1 MKFDRFVIALLAL
14 LWPAM
19 ALAAEEIT
27 DFDVDIEVLES
38 GDITVTENIEV
49 TSEGRNIRRGIF
61 RDLPRYYEK
70 NGADLPYDYDVIRVT
85 RDGRAEPYA
94 VERDGNAFRI
104 RIGDADVFLD
114 YGAHE
119 YEIEYAV
126 RNQVRYFDG
135 YDELYWNVT
144 GNYWN
149 FPILNAT
156 AVVRLPGGAGAIQT
170 AAYTGGLGRGERDY
184 DYAYNNGAHVF
195 TTTAPLGVREG
206 LTVAVGF
213 EKGIVDPPSAADL
226 RAEWWARN
234 ASLLVFAGAVAL
246 LSLFY
251 VWAFVRAGRDPA
263 KGPVFPRYE
272 PPEGYSPAATHRI
285 YHRALSGHS
294 ALIATI
300 LNLAIKGAIKIDA
313 ESKKTTHLTRIEGDD
328 AALFPA
334 ERNFVKG
341 LFAARQ
347 DVTLGGGFDAGF
359 TAAYNAF
366 QRDISKRFGRDY
378 FRWNAGYLILGAILS
393 ILAVILAANLSVA
406 WTTWHTSAVAVLGAM
421 FAAFAYFIPAPTLRG
436 QQIRTEIE
444 GFRLYLKTA
453 EKLQLDAVTPGSG
466 APPPMSVERYE
477 KFLPYAVALGVEEP
491 WTRHFER
498 LIPEEARNYRPR
510 WANMHGRSYGSLHG
524 LNRALVA
531 GMATGVSSALPQSS
545 SSSGSGGGGFSGGGG
560 GGGGG
565 GGW

>member
-1 MKFDRFVIALLAL
+1 MKLRFPLIALLAL
-14 LWPAM
+14 FWPILAV
-19 ALAAEEIT
+19 AAEQIT
-27 DFDVDIEVLES
+27 DFDVEIDVHES
-38 GDITVTENIEV
+38 GDITITENIDV
-49 TSEGRNIRRGIF
+49 VVEGRQISRGIF
-61 RDLPRYYEK
+61 RDLPRYYE
-70 NGADLPYDYDVIRVT
+70 NSGAKLPYDYDVLRIE
-85 RDGRAEPYA
+85 RDGQLEPYA
-94 VERDGNAFRI
+94 IERDGNAFRI
-104 RIGDADVFLD
+104 RIGDADIFLD
-114 YGAHE
+114 HGAHE

-126 RNQVRYFDG
+126 KNQVRYFDG
-135 YDELYWNVT
+135 YDEFYWNVT
-144 GNYWN
+144 GNFWP
-149 FPILNAT
+149 FPILSAS
-156 AVVRLPGGAGAIQT
+156 ASVRLPGGAGAIRT
-170 AAYTGGLGRGERDY
+170 AAYTGGLGRDERNY
-184 DYAYNNGAHVF
+184 DYAYQNGAHVF
-195 TTTAPLGVREG
+195 TTTAPLSPREG
-206 LTVAVGF
+206 LTVAIGF

-234 ASLLVFAGAVAL
+234 ASILILGGAVAL

-251 VWAFVRAGRDPA
+251 AWAFIRAGRDPA

-272 PPEGYSPAATHRI
+272 PPEGYSPAAAHRI

-313 ESKKTTHLTRIEGDD
+313 ESKKKTHLVRLDGET

-334 ERNFVKG
+334 ERNFVNG
-341 LFAARQ
+341 LFAGRT
-347 DVTLGGGFDAGF
+347 DVTLGGGYDSGF
-359 TAAYNAF
+359 TATYQAF
-366 QRDISKRFGRDY
+366 QKELGKRFGRDY

-393 ILAVILAANLSVA
+393 ILAVIFAANLSVA
-406 WTTWHTSAVAVLGAM
+406 WTFSHTSAVALLGAM
-421 FAAFAYFIPAPTLRG
+421 FCAFAYFIPAPTLRG

-453 EKLQLDAVTPGSG
+453 EKLQLNAVTPGSG

-491 WTRHFER
+491 WTRHFEK
-498 LIPEEARNYRPR
+498 LIPEEAHNYHPR

-524 LNRALVA
+524 LNSALVS
-531 GMATGVSSALPQSS
+531 GMASGVSSALPQSS